1 MASVNTQFDDLTSA
15 DCCFSP
21 STIARMGPAPL
32 CVLPSIDT
40 ANADFRMKLKQV
52 LATYTE
58 AGGTGKAALDQA
70 EAVALMPTLDAVFAR
85 HVEPS
90 LGSFPRG

>member
-1 MASVNTQFDDLTSA
+1 VRVTVNRHGERPFPDEAEAGVGYLY
-15 DCCFSP
+15 
-21 STIARMGPAPL
+21 R
-32 CVLPSIDT
+32 
-40 ANADFRMKLKQV
+40 
-52 LATYTE
+52 

-90 LGSFPRG
+90 LGSSRADEHVWFI